1 MADPPEA
8 APIGWFRAILTAA
21 IIAVVGI
28 ALLVYVPNAVVTHAT
43 SLGRSTRV
51 AIATSVFFV
60 ALFLLAW
67 ALRKLQR
74 RNII

>member
-1 MADPPEA
+1 MADPPET

-28 ALLVYVPNAVVTHAT
+28 ALLVYVPNAILTHAT
-43 SLGRSTRV
+43 SVGRSTRV
-51 AIATSVFFV
+51 AIATTEFFV
-60 ALFLLAW
+60 ALFVLAF

>member
-1 MADPPEA
+1 MADAPEA

-28 ALLVYVPNAVVTHAT
+28 ALLVYVPNAVLTHAT
-43 SLGRSTRV
+43 SIGRSARV
-51 AIATSVFFV
+51 AIATAEFFV
-60 ALFLLAW
+60 ALFVLAF

-74 RNII
+74 RKII

>member
-1 MADPPEA
+1 
-8 APIGWFRAILTAA
+8 
-21 IIAVVGI
+21 
-28 ALLVYVPNAVVTHAT
+28 VTHAT

>member
-1 MADPPEA
+1 MADPPET

-28 ALLVYVPNAVVTHAT
+28 ALLVYVPNAVLTHAT
-43 SLGRSTRV
+43 SVGRSTRV
-51 AIATSVFFV
+51 AIATTDFFV
-60 ALFLLAW
+60 ALFVLAL
-67 ALRKLQR
+67 ALRNLQR